1 MVDAGKSSEPVV
13 PTQTTSL
20 TTPQDAEVPESASSS
35 VTKSPFNF
43 KTPATLKKLD
53 AFISHLNRLLHTRDG
68 HDSLLLFLAYATQ
81 LLAAILETPGPA
93 SLQIW
98 AQKLLIL
105 VPKALTSRLLS
116 LLPTSKISSLL
127 LAAPGVKLRLAE
139 RLRALV
145 DMLDDWHTMSRLWG
159 LITMWMLAKELI
171 MTSSTEKKKNYDQ
184 EERRVKRVEK
194 TIAATQILSLI
205 GFFVFENTA
214 WLSRRRV
221 LAWSEK
227 AQPKLMLWCVR
238 SWGVYVFAEVG
249 RLLFERARKKKDKT
263 SDENSEERSE
273 WNKKFVQALAW
284 APLTVHWTRP
294 DGLLPETVAAFL
306 AAYAEFISVQGLWK
320 ETVEVI

>member
-1 MVDAGKSSEPVV
+1 MADTDKSSEPVV

-20 TTPQDAEVPESASSS
+20 TTPQDAEIFESASSS
-35 VTKSPFNF
+35 GKKSPFNI

-53 AFISHLNRLLHTRDG
+53 TFISHLNRLLHTRDG

-81 LLAAILETPGPA
+81 LAAAILETPGPA
-93 SLQIW
+93 SLRDW

-127 LAAPGVKLRLAE
+127 LAAPSVKLRLAE

-171 MTSSTEKKKNYDQ
+171 VTSSAEKKKNCDQ
-184 EERRVKRVEK
+184 EERRVKRVER

-238 SWGVYVFAEVG
+238 SWGVYVFAELG

-263 SDENSEERSE
+263 SEEDSEERSE

-320 ETVEVI
+320 ETAEVA